1 MQANKVS
8 GLGKTLALG
17 ILVSSAGWAGQVTG
31 NVSLNGTAA
40 VSGSFIDFYN
50 GNMCTS
56 TGPGLGSPGCFVVG
70 GTADGSFAGALGTIG
85 TVKDLTSGPPAGPQ
99 FLSQFLTFANNV
111 SFDLTSV
118 PFAGQPGCTSVD
130 PTQGGISC
138 VPSAGGPSAFRLTNG
153 PGTGPN
159 STGLANTVGVQFS
172 VTVDAYTGT
181 KVSGFTP
188 YVGIFT
194 TQISNANAQTI
205 LTALA
210 ANGGTGSF
218 ASSYSASFS
227 PSGVPE
233 PSTTVLLGVGLIGL
247 ALASRRF
254 VKQ

>member
-1 MQANKVS
+1 MQAYRVS

-17 ILVSSAGWAGQVTG
+17 ILVSSAGWAGQITG
-31 NVSLNGTAA
+31 NVSLIGTAA
-40 VSGSFIDFYN
+40 VAGSSIDFYN
-50 GNMCTS
+50 GVNCAS
-56 TGPGLGSPGCFVVG
+56 TGPTPGAPGCFVVG
-70 GTADGSFAGALGTIG
+70 GTPDGAFIGQSGTIG
-85 TVKDLTSGPPAGPQ
+85 VVKDLSGPPTGPQ
-99 FLSQFLTFANNV
+99 FLSQFFTFPNGI

-118 PFAGQPGCTSVD
+118 PFAGLPGCGSVD

-153 PGTGPN
+153 PGTGVNLAGP
-159 STGLANTVGVQFS
+159 ANTVAVQFS

-233 PSTTVLLGVGLIGL
+233 PSTTVLFGVGLIGL